1 VRAGRR
7 PKIGLKHPHGT
18 EPFPM
23 DKIKTFIVEDS
34 SVVRENLI
42 AALEESA
49 PIDVI
54 GVAEDEPGAIAWLLA
69 EEHRCEL
76 VIVDIFLRSGTG
88 LGVLKG
94 IQGLTRETKRVVLS
108 NHATPDIRAKCL
120 ELGADEVFDKSNELE
135 QMLFFVN
142 RLRSEKAELA
152 SDDSRRHDLGGG
164 RPLAETSEHIG

>member
-1 VRAGRR
+1 
-7 PKIGLKHPHGT
+7 
-18 EPFPM
+18 M
-23 DKIKTFIVEDS
+23 DKIKTFLVEDS

-49 PIDVI
+49 PIEVI
-54 GVAEDEPGAIAWLLA
+54 GAAEDEPSAIAWLLA
-69 EEHRCEL
+69 ADHRCEL

-94 IQGLTRETKRVVLS
+94 IQGLTTETKRVVLS
-108 NHATPDIRAKCL
+108 NHATPDIRTKCL

-142 RLRSEKAELA
+142 RLRSEKAGLTA
-152 SDDSRRHDLGGG
+152 DVSRRHDTGMGLP
-164 RPLAETSEHIG
+164 RTEASEHLG

>member
-1 VRAGRR
+1 MR
-7 PKIGLKHPHGT
+7 T
-18 EPFPM
+18 ERLFPM

-49 PIDVI
+49 PIEVI
-54 GVAEDEPGAIAWLLA
+54 GVAEDEPSAIAWLLGKD
-69 EEHRCEL
+69 HRCDL

-94 IQGLTRETKRVVLS
+94 IGALTTDTKRVVLS
-108 NHATPDIRAKCL
+108 NHATPDIRTKCL
-120 ELGADEVFDKSNELE
+120 ELGAEEVFDKSNELE

-142 RLRSEKAELA
+142 RMRTERAGLGQPVKETTWRGDTSPSRPMAEASE
-152 SDDSRRHDLGGG
+152 RLG
-164 RPLAETSEHIG
+164 

>member
-1 VRAGRR
+1 MRIERR
-7 PKIGLKHPHGT
+7 T
-18 EPFPM
+18 PM

-49 PIDVI
+49 PIEVI
-54 GVAEDEPGAIAWLLA
+54 GVAEDEPSAIAWLLDKG
-69 EEHRCEL
+69 HRCDL

-94 IQGLTRETKRVVLS
+94 IGDLSADTQRVVLS
-108 NHATPDIRAKCL
+108 NHATPDIRTKCL

-142 RLRSEKAELA
+142 RLRSEQSGVTAPA
-152 SDDSRRHDLGGG
+152 GDASRRSDGGAG
-164 RPLAETSEHIG
+164 RSLAEASEHLR

>member
-1 VRAGRR
+1 
-7 PKIGLKHPHGT
+7 
-18 EPFPM
+18 M
-23 DKIKTFIVEDS
+23 DKIRTFIVEDS

-49 PIDVI
+49 PIEAI
-54 GVAEDEPGAIAWLLA
+54 GVAEDEPSAIAWLLA

-108 NHATPDIRAKCL
+108 NHATPDIRTKCL

-142 RLRSEKAELA
+142 RLRNEKAEPA
-152 SDDSRRHDLGGG
+152 GEQARHSKADSDH
-164 RPLAETSEHIG
+164 PLAEASEHIG

>member
-1 VRAGRR
+1 
-7 PKIGLKHPHGT
+7 
-18 EPFPM
+18 M

-49 PIDVI
+49 PIEVI
-54 GVAEDEPGAIAWLLA
+54 GVAEDEPSAIAWLLDKDN
-69 EEHRCEL
+69 RCDL

-94 IQGLTRETKRVVLS
+94 IGELTTDTKRVVLS
-108 NHATPDIRAKCL
+108 NHATPDIRTKCL
-120 ELGADEVFDKSNELE
+120 ELGADQVFDKSNELE

-142 RLRSEKAELA
+142 RLHTERAAPESEA
-152 SDDSRRHDLGGG
+152 SRRGDDSTG
-164 RPLAETSEHIG
+164 RPLAEASEHLG

>member
-1 VRAGRR
+1 
-7 PKIGLKHPHGT
+7 
-18 EPFPM
+18 M

-49 PIDVI
+49 PIEVI
-54 GVAEDEPGAIAWLLA
+54 GVADDEASAIAWLLDKD
-69 EEHRCEL
+69 HRCEL
-76 VIVDIFLRSGTG
+76 VIVDIFLRAGTG

-94 IQGLTRETKRVVLS
+94 IGKLSADTKRVVLS
-108 NHATPDIRAKCL
+108 NHATPDIRTKCL

-142 RLRSEKAELA
+142 RLRSARADVAEPDSVA
-152 SDDSRRHDLGGG
+152 SPRSGGSAG
-164 RPLAETSEHIG
+164 HVLAEALKHLG

>member
-1 VRAGRR
+1 
-7 PKIGLKHPHGT
+7 
-18 EPFPM
+18 M

-49 PIDVI
+49 PIEVI
-54 GVAEDEPGAIAWLLA
+54 GVAEDEASAIAWLLDKD
-69 EEHRCEL
+69 HRCEL

-94 IQGLTRETKRVVLS
+94 IGQLPADTKRVVLS
-108 NHATPDIRAKCL
+108 NHATPDIRTKCL

-142 RLRSEKAELA
+142 RLRSDKAGVAEPDRDA
-152 SDDSRRHDLGGG
+152 SRRSDGSTG
-164 RPLAETSEHIG
+164 RPLAEASEHLG